1 MKHDRTFNVG
11 KIASG
16 LQKGLKQGVG
26 AVKHGAKTIK
36 EKTGKLGRQGVQTL
50 ASLQK
55 KSKESIKRVFR
66 RAA

>member
-1 MKHDRTFNVG
+1 MKYDRTFNVG

-16 LQKGLKQGVG
+16 LKKGLKQGAG

-36 EKTGKLGRQGVQTL
+36 EKTGKIGRQSVHTL
-50 ASLQK
+50 ASLRK
-55 KSKESIKRVFR
+55 KSKESIKRVFK